1 MARRSQSETPAS
13 AHPWIPQDAPT
24 AQQVETIEAD
34 PLWGD
39 ALALNGPSSPAAAP
53 FVDVSQDVP
62 WPVIET
68 TRDASVC
75 VMGLHGGAG
84 ASLFTHLIGKTALD
98 TERQWPLYTG
108 WTRPLPTLPV
118 LAVARTHYEGVAA
131 ATRLARLWAAGALP
145 DSAQLLG
152 IVMVDDG
159 PKLVKDQ
166 ERAVKRVAQ
175 MVPNGWHVRWNETW
189 RLSRPSYETAPARV
203 RRIIDNIRSLAASTN
218 GEQQ

>member
-39 ALALNGPSSPAAAP
+39 ALALTERTSSPAAAP

-75 VMGLHGGAG
+75 A
-84 ASLFTHLIGKTALD
+84 
-98 TERQWPLYTG
+98 
-108 WTRPLPTLPV
+108 
-118 LAVARTHYEGVAA
+118 
-131 ATRLARLWAAGALP
+131 
-145 DSAQLLG
+145 
-152 IVMVDDG
+152 
-159 PKLVKDQ
+159 
-166 ERAVKRVAQ
+166 
-175 MVPNGWHVRWNETW
+175 
-189 RLSRPSYETAPARV
+189 
-203 RRIIDNIRSLAASTN
+203 
-218 GEQQ
+218 